1 MERKKKKVSEVR
13 EMSREK
19 IKFGDRIAERP
30 LLIWDYVIFAILA
43 LFCFLVFQQNDLLHT
58 AGCSYGYL
66 NGHILDFYDYCAE
79 FGIHPSYMP
88 STYILFAIWNIPMRI
103 LGIVKAPTEELPVI
117 AILWAKL
124 LPCIIYVL
132 SALVIY
138 NICMAVGMG
147 SKKSKLCTYAALT
160 TPVAFYAQFIFG
172 QYDIFMTVCVLMG
185 VYCYLKRKDLYFV
198 LWFGAAMTFK
208 YSALLIFV
216 PLLLYRCKNIWKIL
230 AAIVVMLV
238 PFAIEYL
245 LYRSSP
251 TFSAYVFG
259 LGQGAGDNPTGYILN
274 AGYFTGFELSAI
286 KYNVSFA
293 VIAFGLICAWAYFN
307 RAADDRCF
315 AINTFYLSCLVFFVL
330 FGLAKWHP
338 QWLLF
343 AVPFWVISSF
353 MTRDTKIY
361 MVLDLIF
368 MAVYIIFN
376 VQMVPNNV
384 DQAMFNNGI
393 LSSIVGGNI
402 GTELMMK
409 DIIGKLD
416 PELCLSVLT
425 MMMLVYAVFKHEKYC
440 SLQLSADVDCMGWIR
455 ARFVGGAA
463 IFIIPAFMCLAA
475 FFSSPDPGYNVSTTE
490 AATVLNELGDCVS
503 QTFCSTGTSLD
514 KLQYIVGVNGRVNE
528 GYIKLTITDSDDTVL
543 YEEDWETSDW
553 VDADVISADLGGIPS
568 KIDEYYTATLEVTQ
582 ADAGYSIA
590 IFRADENI
598 TGDSKEIAMDDGRK
612 ENYQYSMV
620 VYQGR

>member
-1 MERKKKKVSEVR
+1 MK
-13 EMSREK
+13 MSDKQQEK
-19 IKFGDRIAERP
+19 FRNVIAEKP
-30 LLIWDYVIFAILA
+30 LLIWDYVIFAALA
-43 LFCFLVFQQNDLLHT
+43 VLCFFVFQQNDLLHT

-88 STYILFAIWNIPMRI
+88 STYILFAIWNIPMR
-103 LGIVKAPTEELPVI
+103 LFGVVTTPTEELPVL

-124 LPCIIYVL
+124 LPCIVYVL
-132 SALVIY
+132 SAFVVCR
-138 NICMAVGMG
+138 ICMTVGMG
-147 SKKSKLCTYAALT
+147 SKKSKLCTYATLT
-160 TPVAFYAQFIFG
+160 MPVAFYAQFIFG
-172 QYDIFMTVCVLMG
+172 QYDIFMTICVLLG
-185 VYCYLKRKDLYFV
+185 VYYYLEKKDFYFV
-198 LWFGAAMTFK
+198 LWFAAAMTFK
-208 YSALLIFV
+208 YSALLIFI
-216 PLLLYRCKNIWKIL
+216 PLLLYRCKNVWKIL
-230 AAIVVMLV
+230 AAIIIMLV

-286 KYNVSFA
+286 QYNVSFA
-293 VIAFGLICAWAYFN
+293 VIVFGLICAWAYFN
-307 RAADDRCF
+307 RPKDERSL

-343 AVPFWVISSF
+343 AAPFWVISSF
-353 MTRDTKIY
+353 MSRDTKIY

-393 LSSIVGGNI
+393 LSALVGGDI

-409 DIIGKLD
+409 DIIGKID
-416 PELCLSVLT
+416 PSLCLSILT
-425 MMMLVYAVFKHEKYC
+425 MMMLVYALFKHEKYC
-440 SLQLSADVDCMGWIR
+440 AQELSAPVNCMGWIR
-455 ARFVGGAA
+455 ARFIGGVAV
-463 IFIIPAFMCLAA
+463 FVVPAFMCLAA
-475 FFSSPDPGYNVSTTE
+475 FLSSPDPGFKVSSTE
-490 AATVLNELGDCVS
+490 AATVLNELGDSVS

-514 KLQYIVGVNGRVNE
+514 KLQYVVGVNGRVND
-528 GYIKLTITDSDDTVL
+528 GYIKLTITDSDDNVL
-543 YEEDWETSDW
+543 YEEDWETSGW
-553 VDADVISADLGGIPS
+553 VDAEVISAELGGIPS
-568 KIDEYYTATLEVTQ
+568 EVGEYYTATLEVTQ
-582 ADAGYSIA
+582 ADADYSIA
-590 IFRADENI
+590 IFRAEDNV
-598 TGDSKEIAMDDGRK
+598 TGDLREIAMDDGKK
-612 ENYQYSMV
+612 EKYQYSII
-620 VYQGR
+620 VYQSK